1 MGKAAK
7 KVMKAMKPKVV
18 SKIAK
23 GKRARAAVSRG
34 KKEKTA
40 SGLTKA
46 LLVKSKRGKIVS
58 KKASARGKQLYKNIE
73 GWIKAVQQAR
83 KALGVTGFAA
93 VGGKTAAGKAL
104 YAKAKAI
111 QQGAWTQIVS
121 MRPFVES
128 SWGHS
133 AS

>member
-1 MGKAAK
+1 MAKAMKAAPMKSMKAAK

-23 GKRARAAVSRG
+23 GKRARLAVFSG

-46 LLVKSKRGKIVS
+46 LLVKSKSGKIVS
-58 KKASARGKQLYKNIE
+58 KKSSAAGKKAYKNIQ
-73 GWIKAVQQAR
+73 GWTKAVQQAK
-83 KALGVTGFAA
+83 KALGVTGFAI

-111 QQGAWTQIVS
+111 QQGA
-121 MRPFVES
+121 
-128 SWGHS
+128 
-133 AS
+133 

>member
-1 MGKAAK
+1 MKAAK

-23 GKRARAAVSRG
+23 GKLAKAAVFRG

-58 KKASARGKQLYKNIE
+58 KKASAHGKQLYKNIE
-73 GWIKAVQQAR
+73 GWTKAVQQAR

-93 VGGKTAAGKAL
+93 VGGKTVAGKAL

-111 QQGAWTQIVS
+111 QQGA
-121 MRPFVES
+121 
-128 SWGHS
+128 
-133 AS
+133 